1 MAIKSSGRNPVVAGT
16 VNARANARKVVS
28 VMGALC
34 AAVCLSCAVYQ
45 TYEGQAFKEETPR
58 DWENPA
64 VFQINKESPH
74 AHFFPYAS
82 EAQARKNNPRQ
93 SPLIKSLNG
102 TWKFNLA
109 NTPSERPVYFFK
121 NDYDIRSW
129 GSLKVPAN
137 WETEGY
143 DVPIYTNV
151 KYPHEKTPPT
161 VQSHYNPVGS
171 YKRSFTVPKNW
182 HGKEIILHFGAVSSA
197 MYVWVNET
205 RVGYSEDSKTP
216 AEFNITPHLVKGKN
230 QLAVEVYRWSDASY
244 LEDQDFWRLSG
255 MTRDVYLKARSPQHI
270 RDFRVRSALVNG
282 YKHGQL
288 QVNVDVANVSDI
300 AAPVTVTATL
310 LDGDL
315 AVATVTR
322 QANTTGPSTVVELK
336 KTVIAAKPWSA
347 ETPNLYELVVHLRD
361 EAGKTIEV
369 VRQDVGFRT
378 IEITEQQLKV
388 NGKAVTLKGVN
399 LHEHHDVMG
408 HVVDEATMLE
418 DIRVMKSHNINA
430 VRTSHYP
437 QPERWYEL
445 CNQHGLY
452 VIDEANIESHGMG
465 YGKESLAKDEAWKA
479 AHLYRTRN
487 MFERDKNQ
495 PCIIIWSLGNEAGN
509 GVNFYATY
517 DYLKGMD
524 DSRPV
529 QYERAGQD
537 RNTDIFCPMYASIER
552 MEKYAQSNPTR
563 PLIQCEYAHAM
574 GNSVGNLQDYWDVI
588 KQYDC
593 LQGGFI
599 WDWVDQG
606 LLTTNEAGEAYWAYG
621 GDFGPA
627 DVPSDGK
634 FCMNGLVDPVRTAK
648 PPLLEVKKVYQAIQ
662 FVGTD
667 LKAGTIEIKNEYD
680 FLNLSEFDIT
690 WRVHA
695 DGKTLKQGQITDL
708 DVSPGDSVEKTLDY
722 GLAPAPGTEYF
733 LTFSAKIRTQKGLMP
748 ARHECAAEQFKLPY
762 HLDVTPTR
770 VSEMPALEMSDTD
783 QAVTV
788 TGSDFSITLD
798 KTIGTVTSLKKK
810 NVETLVSGPVPNFWR
825 APTDNDFGNDLHKRS
840 RMWRQAGVRRD
851 LVHTKVDQVSNNI
864 VQVTLHFA
872 LPDDQDTKIA
882 DYTSVYQIL
891 GSGDILVRNSFMMAE
906 GKKPEIPVFGM
917 NLVMPRQFDRIGWLG
932 RGPHESYWD
941 RKTSAFVDLYEGKVA
956 DQYWPYLR
964 PQENGNKTDVRW
976 MTLTNSRGYGLQFT
990 GLPLL
995 SVSAHHNIMADFE
1008 SPDRTDGRQAAG
1020 VTAVRRHT
1028 TDVKPRDLTSV
1039 NIDHKQMGVGGD
1051 NSWGAWT
1058 HPEYRL
1064 TERAYAYTFR
1074 ITLLGPGDNP
1084 TDVARQKYV
1093 DAGR

>member
-1 MAIKSSGRNPVVAGT
+1 MAIKLSGKARVVAETLYAHG
-16 VNARANARKVVS
+16 NSLKVVLIL
-28 VMGALC
+28 GALL
-34 AAVCLSCAVYQ
+34 AALCLSCATYQ
-45 TYEGQAFKEETPR
+45 TYEGQAFEEKTPR

-64 VFQINKESPH
+64 VFQINKEAPS
-74 AHFFPYAS
+74 AHFFPFAS
-82 EAQARKNNPRQ
+82 ESQARKNNPWK
-93 SPLIKSLNG
+93 SPWVKSLNG

-109 NTPSERPVYFFK
+109 KTPSERPVYFFK
-121 NDYDIRSW
+121 NDYDVRNW

-161 VQSHYNPVGS
+161 IQSHYNPVGS
-171 YKRSFTVPKNW
+171 YKRSFTVPGDW
-182 HGKEIILHFGAVSSA
+182 QGKEVILHFGGVSSA

-205 RVGYSEDSKTP
+205 LVGYSEDSKTP
-216 AEFNITPHLVKGKN
+216 AEFNITSHLVKGRN

-255 MTRDVYLKARSPQHI
+255 MTRDVYLLARSPQHI
-270 RDFRVRSALVNG
+270 RDFRVRSPLVNE
-282 YKHGQL
+282 YKYGQFQL
-288 QVNVDVANVSDI
+288 NVDVANVTDT
-300 AAPVTVTATL
+300 AAPVSITATL
-310 LDGDL
+310 LDGDFT
-315 AVATVTR
+315 VANITR
-322 QANTTGPSTVVELK
+322 EVKATGPSTVVELK
-336 KTVIAAKPWSA
+336 KTILSAKPWTA
-347 ETPNLYELVVHLRD
+347 ETPNLYQLLIELQN
-361 EAGKTIEV
+361 EAGQTIEV

-378 IEITEQQLKV
+378 IEITGQQLKV

-399 LHEHHDVMG
+399 LHEHHDVKG
-408 HVVDEATMLE
+408 HVVDEATMLK
-418 DIRVMKSHNINA
+418 DILVMKSHNINA

-445 CNQHGLY
+445 CNQYGLY
-452 VIDEANIESHGMG
+452 IIDEANVESHGMG

-517 DYLKGMD
+517 DYLKAVD

-537 RNTDIFCPMYASIER
+537 RNTDIFCPMYATIDR

-588 KQYDC
+588 KKYDC

-606 LLTTNEAGEAYWAYG
+606 LLATNDDGEEYWAYG
-621 GDFGPA
+621 GDFGPE

-662 FVGTD
+662 FVPED
-667 LKAGTIEIKNEYD
+667 LKAGVISIKNEYD
-680 FLNLSEFDIT
+680 FMDLSGFDIT

-695 DGKTLKQGQITDL
+695 DGKTLKEGQVTDL
-708 DVSPGDSVEKTLDY
+708 STEPGKSTEITVNHGVQPE
-722 GLAPAPGTEYF
+722 PGTEYF
-733 LTFSAKIRTQKGLMP
+733 LTFTATTKADQGLVP
-748 ARHECAAEQFKLPY
+748 AGHECASEQFKLPY
-762 HLDVTPTR
+762 TVKPASMLAVN
-770 VSEMPALEMSDTD
+770 MPALDMSDTD
-783 QAVTV
+783 QEVTI
-788 TGSDFSITLD
+788 TGPDFSITLD
-798 KTIGTVTSLKKK
+798 KVAGVLTSLRKK
-810 NVETLVSGPVPNFWR
+810 NVETLTSGPVPNFWR
-825 APTDNDFGNDLHKRS
+825 APIDNDFGNDLHKRS
-840 RMWRQAGVRRD
+840 RIWRQAGTRRE
-851 LVHTKVDQVSNNI
+851 VVSTQVIRISSTM
-864 VQVTLHFA
+864 VQATVVFA
-872 LPDDQDTKIA
+872 LPDEQGTKIA
-882 DYTSVYQIL
+882 DYTSVYQFY
-891 GSGDILVRNSFMMAE
+891 GSGEVVVHNNFTMVE
-906 GKKPEIPVFGM
+906 GKKPEIPRFGM
-917 NLVMPRQFDRIGWLG
+917 NLVMPRQFDRISWLG

-941 RKTSAFVDLYEGKVA
+941 RKTSAFVDLYQGTVA

-964 PQENGNKTDVRW
+964 PQENGNKSDVRW
-976 MTLTNSRGYGLQFT
+976 MALTNRKGYGLQFT
-990 GLPLL
+990 GMPLL
-995 SVSAHHNIMADFE
+995 SVSAHHNIMEDFE

-1039 NIDHKQMGVGGD
+1039 NIDYKQMGVGGD
-1051 NSWGAWT
+1051 NSWGART

-1064 TERAYAYTFR
+1064 TERTYAYAFR
-1074 ITLLGPGDNP
+1074 ITLLTPGHNS
-1084 TDVARQKYV
+1084 TAIAKKTYTSM
-1093 DAGR
+1093 GR

>member
-1 MAIKSSGRNPVVAGT
+1 MAIKKCGENPVKVKIE
-16 VNARANARKVVS
+16 RAHGRFLKVVS
-28 VMGALC
+28 VLGVLC
-34 AAVCLSCAVYQ
+34 VSLCLSCAVYQ
-45 TYEGQAFKEETPR
+45 TYEGQAFEEKTTR

-64 VFQINKESPH
+64 VFQINKEAPH
-74 AHFFPYAS
+74 AHFFPYAT
-82 EAQARKNNPRQ
+82 EAQARKNNPWQ

-102 TWKFNLA
+102 TWKFHLA
-109 NTPSERPVYFFK
+109 NTPSERPAYFFK
-121 NDYDIRSW
+121 NDYDIRGW
-129 GSLKVPAN
+129 GTLKVPAN

-161 VQSHYNPVGS
+161 IQSHYNPVGS
-171 YKRSFTVPKNW
+171 YKRSFTVPAGW
-182 HGKEIILHFGAVSSA
+182 QDKEVILHFGGVSSA

-205 RVGYSEDSKTP
+205 MVGYSEDSKTP
-216 AEFNITPHLVKGKN
+216 AEFNITKHLIQGKN

-270 RDFRVRSALVNG
+270 RDFRVRSPLING

-288 QVNVDVANVSDI
+288 QINVDVANVTNRV
-300 AAPVTVTATL
+300 APVTVTATL
-310 LDGDL
+310 LDGDVP
-315 AVATVTR
+315 ASTITR
-322 QANTTGPSTVVELK
+322 QVDATGPSTIATLK

-347 ETPNLYELVVHLRD
+347 ETPHLYELVIHLRD

-378 IEITEQQLKV
+378 IEITEQQLRV

-399 LHEHHDVMG
+399 LHEHHDVKG
-408 HVVDEATMLE
+408 HVVDEATMLA

-452 VIDEANIESHGMG
+452 IIDEANVESHGMG

-479 AHLYRTRN
+479 AHLYRTQN

-517 DYLKGMD
+517 DYLKGVD

-537 RNTDIFCPMYASIER
+537 RNTDIFCPMYASIDR

-588 KQYDC
+588 KKYDC

-606 LLTTNEAGEAYWAYG
+606 LLTTNEAGESYWAYG

-634 FCMNGLVDPVRTAK
+634 FCMNGLVDPVRTPK
-648 PPLLEVKKVYQAIQ
+648 PPLLEVKKVYQSIQ
-662 FVGTD
+662 FAATD
-667 LKAGTIEIKNEYD
+667 LNTGTLTITNEYD
-680 FLNLSEFDIT
+680 FLNLAEFDIT
-690 WRVHA
+690 WTVHA
-695 DGKTLKQGQITDL
+695 DGTILKQGQIKDL
-708 DVSPGDSVEKTLDY
+708 HVSPGDSTERMLNYKLT
-722 GLAPAPGTEYF
+722 PARGTEYF
-733 LTFSAKIRTQKGLMP
+733 LTLSAKTRTQAGLIP
-748 ARHECAAEQFKLPY
+748 AGHECAAEQFKLPY
-762 HLDVTPTR
+762 DVDVTPIR
-770 VSEMPALEMSDTD
+770 VSEMPAIEMSDTD
-783 QAVTV
+783 QTVTV
-788 TGSDFSITLD
+788 TGSDFSITID
-798 KTIGTVTSLKKK
+798 KAAGILTSLKKK
-810 NVETLVSGPVPNFWR
+810 KVETLTSGPIPNFWR
-825 APTDNDFGNDLHKRS
+825 APIDNDFGNDLHKRS
-840 RMWRQAGVRRD
+840 RMWRQAGQRRT
-851 LVHTKVDQVSNNI
+851 VVSTKVDQVSNHM
-864 VQVTLHFA
+864 VQVTLLFS
-872 LPDDQDTKIA
+872 LPDDKDAKIA
-882 DYTSVYQIL
+882 DYTSVYQIF
-891 GSGDILVRNSFMMAE
+891 GSGDIIVHNNFMMTE

-917 NLVMPRQFDRIGWLG
+917 NLVMPRQFNRMGWLG

-990 GLPLL
+990 GMPLL
-995 SVSAHHNIMADFE
+995 SVSAHHNIMEDFE
-1008 SPDRTDGRQAAG
+1008 SPERTDGRLAEG

-1039 NIDHKQMGVGGD
+1039 NIDYKQMGVGGD
-1051 NSWGAWT
+1051 NSWGART

-1064 TERAYAYTFR
+1064 TERTYSYAFR
-1074 ITLLGPGDNP
+1074 ITLLGPGDDP
-1084 TDVARQKYV
+1084 TDLAKQKYV
-1093 DAGR
+1093 ATGR